1 MEASTDTS
9 CSTWLVN
16 TGLTPLDPEECN
28 SKPSG
33 KMTKALQEAY
43 SIATEGHDIDHF
55 KKILADHQEEL
66 ARIEA
71 EAQKKQEEAE
81 AKAAAKAEKDAK
93 SKEAAADKKKKPRK
107 STSKVNDEEDV
118 EMEDVEA
125 PKSSKKRKKDAD
137 SDGEGPKVSA
147 LTNMPVVGLDK
158 SQIVTNI

>member
-1 MEASTDTS
+1 MKASTDTAR
-9 CSTWLVN
+9 STWLVN
-16 TGLTPLDPEECN
+16 TGHTPLDPEECN

-81 AKAAAKAEKDAK
+81 AKAAAKADKDAK
-93 SKEAAADKKKKPRK
+93 AKDAAADKKKKPRK
-107 STSKVNDEEDV
+107 SLKGDGEGDV
-118 EMEDVEA
+118 EMEDAEA
-125 PKSSKKRKKDAD
+125 PKSSKKRKKEAD
-137 SDGEGPKVSA
+137 SDGEGPKVSTVMSLPA
-147 LTNMPVVGLDK
+147 A
-158 SQIVTNI
+158 VTRETPCHN

>member
-1 MEASTDTS
+1 MKASTDNAR
-9 CSTWLVN
+9 STWLVN

-81 AKAAAKAEKDAK
+81 AKAAAKADKDAK
-93 SKEAAADKKKKPRK
+93 AKDAAADKKKKPRK
-107 STSKVNDEEDV
+107 SLKGNGEDDV
-118 EMEDVEA
+118 EMEDAEA
-125 PKSSKKRKKDAD
+125 PKSSKKRKKEAD
-137 SDGEGPKVSA
+137 SDGEGPKVSTVMD
-147 LTNMPVVGLDK
+147 LPVA
-158 SQIVTNI
+158 VTRESP

>member
-1 MEASTDTS
+1 MKASTDTS

-28 SKPSG
+28 SKTSG

-43 SIATEGHDIDHF
+43 SIATEGHDIDYF

-93 SKEAAADKKKKPRK
+93 AKEAAADKKKKPRK
-107 STSKVNDEEDV
+107 SAVKGNDEEDV
-118 EMEDVEA
+118 EMEDAEA
-125 PKSSKKRKKDAD
+125 PKSSKKRKKEAD
-137 SDGEGPKVSA
+137 SDGEGPKVSTVMSLPA
-147 LTNMPVVGLDK
+147 A
-158 SQIVTNI
+158 VTRETTCHN